1 MTERIH
7 YLDSLRA
14 IAIIMVVG
22 VHTLS
27 YCQPLPDSQYAI
39 ISFIIHT
46 VAVPIFFLVD
56 GYLFARSITPSKEY
70 NYFNSVKKSAHRLLV
85 PWVIFTIIYSISRYF
100 FEISNL
106 TKEMLIVGHSLQD
119 VVISS
124 YGSVYSGQMYFL
136 ASLFIIRLCGPV
148 FRRIVLINS
157 YLIIILLFVVY
168 LVAYKYGIGYITPY
182 LKIAGG
188 QEPVLHA
195 LWGAQFYFV
204 GIIISKVYVF
214 INIKKM
220 FLLVF
225 SLLIVSLFM
234 YFELGYLKYFV
245 LQYLYLL
252 SLFFLFALIGRKM
265 VLLDFIGKN
274 TMGIYLIHVPI
285 VLKSVSLISNKII
298 FIPIVSF
305 FVILISSLLLS
316 LLITIIINRVPYGGI
331 LFGQTNKV
339 N

>member
-39 ISFIIHT
+39 MSFIMHT

-56 GYLFARSITPSKEY
+56 GYLFARGITPSKEY
-70 NYFNSVKKSAHRLLV
+70 NYLNSVKKSANRLLV
-85 PWVIFTIIYSISRYF
+85 PWLIFTFIYVISRYF
-100 FEISNL
+100 FEIANL
-106 TKEMLIVGHSLQD
+106 TNETLIVGHSLKEIL
-119 VVISS
+119 ISS

-148 FRRIVLINS
+148 FRKIVLINS
-157 YLIIILLFVVY
+157 YTIIICLFVVY
-168 LVAYKYGIGYITPY
+168 LIAYKYGVSNITPY
-182 LKIAGG
+182 LRIEGG

-204 GIIISKVYVF
+204 GIIISKVYKF
-214 INIKKM
+214 IDIKKLC
-220 FLLVF
+220 LLLF
-225 SLLIVSLFM
+225 ALLIVALVM
-234 YFELGYLKYFV
+234 YFELDYLNYFIV
-245 LQYLYLL
+245 QYSYLL
-252 SLFFLFALIGRKM
+252 ALFFLFALIGHKM
-265 VLLDFIGKN
+265 HFLDFIGKN

-285 VLKSVSLISNKII
+285 VLKIVSLILNK
-298 FIPIVSF
+298 FILFPMLSFFSILIVSLF
-305 FVILISSLLLS
+305 LS
-316 LLITIIINRVPYGGI
+316 LLITMAINRLPYGGI
-331 LFGQTNKV
+331 LFGQTNKT